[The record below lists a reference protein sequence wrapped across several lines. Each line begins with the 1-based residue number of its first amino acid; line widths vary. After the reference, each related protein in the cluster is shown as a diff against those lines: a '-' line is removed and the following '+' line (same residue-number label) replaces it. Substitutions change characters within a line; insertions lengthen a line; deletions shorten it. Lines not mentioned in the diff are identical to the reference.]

1 MEHSQEVSAEMAGSF
16 SCPLQEGA
24 PDRTSA
30 GCLVSSVSKSA
41 DCSPV
46 YALSLVSLSS
56 CARLRPEL
64 GGQRFLDLLCGVGCQ
79 PAGRAT

>member
-41 DCSPV
+41 GCSPP
-46 YALSLVSLSS
+46 YALSLVSLR
-56 CARLRPEL
+56 A
-64 GGQRFLDLLCGVGCQ
+64 
-79 PAGRAT
+79 PAFVRSWVDSGF